1 MSSRSAAAA
10 ALGIAVLACA
20 CGWLGR
26 PTSAPRPATSPTGQ
40 VAAAPPVARAIP
52 GCPAGKPVVDA
63 TSLKLAL
70 TTATPGTAISLASG
84 TYRGHFE
91 ANVSGTESAP
101 ISLCGASDAIIDGG
115 ALKAGYAFHLDRAS
129 WWKLLGFSIKGAQK
143 GLVVDHGT
151 HILVSGLHISGV
163 GDEALHLRAFSSDN
177 VVERVTISGT
187 GLLRSKFGEGI
198 YIGTAVSN
206 WCQYSGCAPDA
217 SDRNLIR
224 DNNISETT
232 AENID
237 IKEGTSGGQVIGN
250 HLSGLGMVTSAATAW
265 INAKGNG
272 WTISGNA
279 GHTSPKDGF
288 QVHQVAAGWGRENV
302 FRANQASVEG
312 PGYGFYVQFS
322 SLGTVLGCDNQVA
335 GAGAGFSNARCTP

>member
-1 MSSRSAAAA
+1 VAAA
-10 ALGIAVLACA
+10 ALGIAVLASA

-26 PTSAPRPATSPTGQ
+26 PTSSPRPAASPSGQ
-40 VAAAPPVARAIP
+40 VATAPPTAPAIP
-52 GCPAGKPVVDA
+52 GCPAGRPVVDP

-70 TTATPGTAISLASG
+70 STAMPGTVISLAAG
-84 TYRGHFE
+84 TYSGHFL
-91 ANVSGTESAP
+91 ANVSGTEAAP
-101 ISLCGASDAIIDGG
+101 ISLCGAPDAVIDGG
-115 ALKAGYAFHLDRAS
+115 GVKTGYALHVDKAS
-129 WWKLLGFSIKGAQK
+129 WWRLVGFSIRGAQK

-151 HILVSGLHISGV
+151 HILISGLHISGV
-163 GDEALHLRAFSSDN
+163 GDEALHLREFSTDN
-177 VVERVTISGT
+177 IVERVTISGT
-187 GLLRSKFGEGI
+187 GVLRSKFGEGI
-198 YIGTAVSN
+198 YVGTAVSN
-206 WCQYSGCAPDA
+206 WCQYTGCSPDA

-224 DNNISETT
+224 DNDISETT

-237 IKEGTSGGQVIGN
+237 IKEGTTGGQVTGN
-250 HLSGLGMVTSAATAW
+250 HLSGLGMVASAGTAW

-312 PGYGFYVQFS
+312 PGYGFYVQLS
-322 SLGTVLGCDNQVA
+322 SLGTILSCDNQVV